1 MDPLSLVRSA
11 VAAFPSNLKAR
22 SGKIFYTGREAF
34 AEPSN
39 IYLLGLNPGGD
50 PDEQSDETIA
60 TSIRDFDERDTPWS
74 AYAYER
80 WAGKDPGKHGMAP
93 RVLHL
98 FDRLGLDPLRTP
110 ASNVVFLRTRS
121 QADLAKH
128 MQEWMPACWPV
139 HQTVID
145 ALGVRTI
152 VCFGGKAGEWV
163 RHKLGALEPV
173 GSACETNQRR
183 WKYAAHRNVNLQT
196 VVTLTH
202 PSRADWCNADADP
215 SNFVKCFLQTA
226 AAIYN
231 GR

>member
-11 VAAFPSNLKAR
+11 VAALPSDLKAR

-60 TSIRDFDERDTPWS
+60 TSIRDFDERDTLWS
-74 AYAYER
+74 AYACER
-80 WAGKDPGKHGMAP
+80 WAGKNPGKHGMAP

-98 FDRLGLDPLRTP
+98 LDRLGLDPPRTP

-128 MQEWMPACWPV
+128 MQEWMRACWPV
-139 HQTVID
+139 HEAVID
-145 ALGVRTI
+145 ALGIRTI
-152 VCFGGKAGEWV
+152 VCLGGAAGAWV
-163 RHKLGALEPV
+163 RRELGASEPV
-173 GSACETNQRR
+173 GNACETNLRR
-183 WKYAAHRNVNLQT
+183 WKFSAHRSADART

-202 PSRADWCNADADP
+202 PSRANWCNSDADP
-215 SNFVKCFLQTA
+215 TDFVKDFL
-226 AAIYN
+226 
-231 GR
+231 